1 MTGNAGVSDERAEL
15 TGERSRAGVGG
26 VLRRVLSV
34 VVTPVRLAVKVW
46 RRSVQARVVMSTL
59 VLCSIVIGLVGWVL
73 VRQIAEGLVDNRRD
87 ASLSVA
93 KEGFSTAQENI
104 AASPAQGAFDESQT
118 MDRVYDLLVAQGG
131 SSRAYEVVLEG
142 PLSSSADASVQTG
155 RRSPSALAPS
165 SIPVALKSR
174 VVGDGGNPKIHW
186 TYTDLSIRGEMDVPA
201 IAIGTTV
208 AMPAGGNR
216 YALYYLFSM
225 EEQERTLNQIA
236 SAMIYA
242 GAALTMLVAGVAW
255 IVTRQVVTPVRLARR
270 IAERLA
276 AGRLEERMHV
286 RGEDDIARL
295 GVSFNQMAS
304 SLQSQI
310 RKLEELS
317 RVQHRFVS
325 DVSHELRT
333 PLTTV
338 RMAADVLHDARPTF
352 DPATARS
359 AELLQAELD
368 RFEALLS
375 DLLEISRFD
384 AGAARLEVEPVDL
397 AEVADHVVDFY
408 RGFAQRHGVDLSVR
422 APTRPV
428 EVEVDVRRIERIVR
442 NLVANAIHYSQS
454 DTVELIVAGSD
465 SSVAL
470 AVRDYGV
477 GLRPGEAQLVF
488 NRFWR
493 ADPSRV
499 RTSGGTGL
507 GLAIA
512 LEDATL
518 HGGWLQAWGEPDHGA
533 QFRLTLPRTAGEE
546 LVRSP
551 LPLVPDD
558 AEVRRS
564 KPDVKVGD

>member
-1 MTGNAGVSDERAEL
+1 MTSDAETGDERVGL
-15 TGERSRAGVGG
+15 TDERSRPSVGSA
-26 VLRRVLSV
+26 LRRAFAI
-34 VVTPVRLAVKVW
+34 VTTPFTLAVRVW

-59 VLCSIVIGLVGWVL
+59 LLCAIVIGLVGWVL

-104 AASPAQGAFDESQT
+104 SASPAQGAFDEAQT
-118 MDRVYDLLVAQGG
+118 MDRVYELLVTQGG
-131 SSRAYEVVLEG
+131 SSRAYEVVIEG
-142 PLSSSADASVQTG
+142 PLASPDEARTQTG
-155 RRSPSALAPS
+155 RRSPSGLRPTSVPAG
-165 SIPVALKSR
+165 LKGS
-174 VVGDGGNPKIHW
+174 VIGDGADPQIHW
-186 TYTDLSIRGEMDVPA
+186 TYTDLSIRGESDVPA
-201 IAIGTTV
+201 VAIGTTV
-208 AMPAGGNR
+208 SMPAGGNK
-216 YALYYLFSM
+216 YAAYYLFSM

-236 SAMIYA
+236 TAMIYA

-304 SLQSQI
+304 SLQAQI
-310 RKLEELS
+310 RQLEELS

-352 DPATARS
+352 DAATARS

-384 AGAARLEVEPVDL
+384 AGAARLDVEPVDL
-397 AEVADHVVDFY
+397 ADVADRVVDFY
-408 RGFAQRHGVDLSVR
+408 SGFAERHGVVLSVR
-422 APTRPV
+422 AGERPV
-428 EVEVDVRRIERIVR
+428 EVDADVRRIERIVR
-442 NLVANAIHYSQS
+442 NLVANAINYSQS
-454 DTVELIVAGSD
+454 DRVELLVDGSD
-465 SSVAL
+465 SSAAL

-518 HGGWLQAWGEPDHGA
+518 HGGWLQAWGEPGSGA
-533 QFRLTLPRTAGEE
+533 QFRLTLPRRSGHDID
-546 LVRSP
+546 RSP
-551 LPLVPDD
+551 VPLVPRD
-558 AEVRRS
+558 AEIARTR
-564 KPDVKVGD
+564 PDVRVGE